1 MNMLFYT
8 SAVIAVISALLV
20 ITNTNIMRA
29 VMSLLVLILA
39 VSSIFYTLGA
49 PFVAVLQIIVYAGAI
64 LVLFVFV
71 VMILNQGKEA
81 QILER
86 KWIISGLGI
95 LPLLLTAIL
104 LVEFALTLASPVAVS
119 GSTVLPKAVGI
130 SLFTDYAVGV
140 ELASVLLLAALVAAF
155 HFGRMPKP
163 SEKDDE

>member
-1 MNMLFYT
+1 MNILFYT

-20 ITNTNIMRA
+20 ITNTNVMRA

-81 QILER
+81 QVLER
-86 KWIISGLGI
+86 KWIVGGLGI

-104 LVEFALTLASPVAVS
+104 LVEFALTLASPEAAV
-119 GSTVLPKAVGI
+119 GSTVLPKVVGI
-130 SLFTDYAVGV
+130 SLFTDYMVGV

-155 HFGRMPKP
+155 HFGHMPKS